1 MTNLTALFIGWAI
14 GVILGGMAVQW
25 ANDRIELAK
34 LREVKTRAK
43 KQVKQVRHKQ
53 LIYKGDENA

>member
-1 MTNLTALFIGWAI
+1 MTNLTALIIVWAI

-43 KQVKQVRHKQ
+43 KANKVVKHKQ
-53 LIYKGDENA
+53 LIYKGEGK